1 MSETPLYWAFCFRG
15 SKVALAAAFDQHE
28 EAITI
33 LRERCTAD

>member
-1 MSETPLYWAFCFRG
+1 
-15 SKVALAAAFDQHE
+15 VALAAAFDQHE